1 MKHRTLLETLEAL
14 DPNLE
19 DGDAE
24 VGVFNKGIRLTLV
37 RIEVDDAGY
46 RIIVGDADNNKK
58 KEESYHER

>member
-1 MKHRTLLETLEAL
+1 MKHRTLLETLQAL

-24 VGVFNKGIRLTLV
+24 VGIFNKGTRLTLV

-46 RIIVGDADNNKK
+46 RIIVGDADNKK

>member
-1 MKHRTLLETLEAL
+1 M
-14 DPNLE
+14 E